1 MPVGTAA
8 GSILTEIQSIENSL
22 DADLVKAVVAF
33 HHVMNGGNGIVQQRK
48 AAAHIVDVGSVLHR
62 RLPRD
67 ISSAEAQKNGR
78 AVVFGAAREQ
88 RA

>member
-1 MPVGTAA
+1 M
-8 GSILTEIQSIENSL
+8 QSIENSL